1 MVGDFNEYA
10 QGLWDFV
17 RCERPDGTHYGTKG
31 KCVKGKEV
39 GYEKWNPIAE
49 GNFGKVSINQAG
61 TRVVKTLKE
70 HQGKKGEFGPY
81 EVELATKMGKLGHS
95 PEIFSSSA
103 DHIEMGLAK
112 GKPLWAGYSKGDD
125 EPVMN
130 ATQAKQAASAI
141 RDLHKMGFYHG
152 DMHSQ
157 QFLVD
162 GDKVQLV
169 DYGLSGKAKDNPR
182 KVIQDLNKIAKLVDW
197 GNPDLAKDPYVEV
210 VNRYRGKYAEAKGKP
225 AKENEVGLAYL
236 NELESL

>member
-1 MVGDFNEYA
+1 M
-10 QGLWDFV
+10 
-17 RCERPDGTHYGTKG
+17 
-31 KCVKGKEV
+31 
-39 GYEKWNPIAE
+39 
-49 GNFGKVSINQAG
+49 
-61 TRVVKTLKE
+61 
-70 HQGKKGEFGPY
+70 
-81 EVELATKMGKLGHS
+81 
-95 PEIFSSSA
+95 SA
-103 DHIEMGLAK
+103 A
-112 GKPLWAGYSKGDD
+112 
-125 EPVMN
+125 
-130 ATQAKQAASAI
+130 QAKQAASAI

-210 VNRYRGKYAEAKGKP
+210 VSRYRGKYAEAKGKP